1 MTHRYSAVVAG
12 SNRGTFSVSLSFR
25 DNESQILCV
34 CATNLVDLHYFI
46 QRGLWSLISFFCR
59 LIQMEGDEFLTDI
72 LLDGDHGGV
81 AGGMKARFLAGG

>member
-46 QRGLWSLISFFCR
+46 QRGALVIFQTSSDLIFSDYSQATSVNKSMSE
-59 LIQMEGDEFLTDI
+59 LIVSDYSS
-72 LLDGDHGGV
+72 
-81 AGGMKARFLAGG
+81 A